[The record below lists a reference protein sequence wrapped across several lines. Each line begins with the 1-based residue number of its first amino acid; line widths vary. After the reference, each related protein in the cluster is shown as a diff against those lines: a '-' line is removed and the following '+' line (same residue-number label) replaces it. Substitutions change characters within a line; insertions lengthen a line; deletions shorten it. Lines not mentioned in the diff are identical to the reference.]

1 MLELTRLA
9 MLTIISGG
17 QTGADRAALDW
28 AMAHGVAQDG
38 WCPKGRWAEDGPIP
52 PQYYLR
58 ETPSS
63 RAAQRTEFN
72 VRDSDATVIFSIKP
86 DLTGGS
92 LLTAQVARR
101 LGKPLLHLAREG
113 SGIEV
118 QGSGFRVQGSELAER
133 LRAFVREHQVSRLN
147 VAGPRASQEP
157 EIGEFVKQML
167 EQLRVES

>member
-1 MLELTRLA
+1 
-9 MLTIISGG
+9 MLTILSGG

-28 AMAHGVAQDG
+28 ALAHGIAHGG

-52 PQYYLR
+52 LHYQLR

-63 RAAQRTEFN
+63 QAAQRTEFN

-86 DLTGGS
+86 TLTGGS
-92 LLTAQVARR
+92 LRTAQVARR
-101 LGKPLLHLAREG
+101 LGKPLLHLAREDSGFESHG
-113 SGIEV
+113 SGFKV
-118 QGSGFRVQGSELAER
+118 QGSGLAER

-157 EIGEFVKQML
+157 EIGGFVKQML
-167 EQLRVES
+167 EQLRVG